1 MLIKRCATGQ
11 RGFGRGCVGEITLS
25 LLILGLVMFI
35 YPSGYISTFTQV
47 LLLYFPCAFPVY
59 AVLYFHCPHIL
70 SILLLKPLHLL

>member
-25 LLILGLVMFI
+25 WLILGLVMFL

-47 LLLYFPCAFPVY
+47 LVHFLFMP
-59 AVLYFHCPHIL
+59 
-70 SILLLKPLHLL
+70 